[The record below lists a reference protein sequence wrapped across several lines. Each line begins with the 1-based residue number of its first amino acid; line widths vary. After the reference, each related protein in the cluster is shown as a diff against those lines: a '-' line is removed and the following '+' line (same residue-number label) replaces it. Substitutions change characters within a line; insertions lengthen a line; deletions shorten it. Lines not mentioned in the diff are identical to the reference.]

1 MSRVTVSSELP
12 VSADEVWKVV
22 GGFNALPD
30 WHPGFDKSELD
41 DGGKRR
47 TLGMVGGG
55 SIVETLV
62 EHDDGGRT
70 YTYEIKDSPLP
81 ITGYVGTIKVS
92 HADERTSTIEWSSH
106 FEPVDISENDAT
118 KMIRDFYQAG
128 FENLRKML
136 EN

>member
-1 MSRVTVSSELP
+1 MVRVSSELP
-12 VSADEVWKVV
+12 VSADEVWKIV

-30 WHPGFDKSELD
+30 WHPGYDRSEPD

-47 TLGMVGGG
+47 TLSMVGGG
-55 SIVETLV
+55 NIVETLV

-70 YTYEIKDSPLP
+70 HSYEIQDSPLP

-92 HADERTSTIEWSSH
+92 PADGKTSSIEWSSN
-106 FEPVDISENDAT
+106 FEAIDISENDAT
-118 KMIRDFYQAG
+118 KLIRDFYQAG
-128 FENLRKML
+128 FDTLRKML